1 MTRAQVA
8 HLKKAFLEQFAE
20 YGNIT
25 TAARVAGVARRTIY
39 GWQEQ
44 DDEFAAA
51 FREAEITAT
60 EVLESEA
67 RRRAVEGVVTI
78 TPNYH
83 RGALLSETI
92 ETKYSDTLLI
102 FLLKARAPDKYR
114 ERTAIEHSGPGGGAI
129 QTEDVSL
136 SDDDRA
142 ARILALIQRAGER
155 ATRSLAA
162 AEPDMDTTTG
172 PTDGSMAV

>member
-8 HLKKAFLEQFAE
+8 RLKKAFIEQFAE

-25 TAARVAGVARRTIY
+25 TAAMRAGIARRTVY

-44 DDEFAAA
+44 DDQFAAA
-51 FREAEITAT
+51 FRDAEIQAT
-60 EVLESEA
+60 ETLESEA

-78 TPNYH
+78 TPYYH
-83 RGALLSETI
+83 RGELLSETV

-102 FLLKARAPDKYR
+102 FLLKARAPEKYR
-114 ERTAIEHSGPGGGAI
+114 ERVGIEHSGPGGGPI
-129 QTEDVSL
+129 QTEGM

-142 ARILALIQRAGER
+142 TRILAIVQRARER
-155 ATRSLAA
+155 ADRIAGS
-162 AEPDMDTTTG
+162 AEPDLGTAAG
-172 PTDGSMAV
+172 PAD